1 MTSIRHLL
9 CALAIISLCGCTALL
24 WGVNPPT
31 SQRSEYRKISSD
43 NINGVYRY
51 KGIQASVVNKG
62 MSYPVDIPPDGL
74 AFSGKEN
81 IYVVTVGGEHLL
93 ETDALHSQYHLEL
106 KGNDNIIK
114 LKLVSPATKRTVAR
128 FEGDFDVIARNK
140 SGAVSPCEEKDM
152 QSIGFHYSDS
162 VCVSNIKINGVII
175 PEKSLKFSDGQQS
188 KTASQYKIELWAYK
202 QVTDIHTENILT
214 NVVVTPVAAAAD
226 IIFFPISLT
235 FLKVMID
242 MGSFR

>member
-24 WGVNPPT
+24 WGVNSPT

-43 NINGVYRY
+43 NIDGVYRY

-62 MSYPVDIPPDGL
+62 MNYPVDIPPDGL

-152 QSIGFHYSDS
+152 QSIGFHYSDG
-162 VCVSNIKINGVII
+162 VCVRNIKINGVII

-202 QVTDIHTENILT
+202 QVTDIHAENILT

>member
-175 PEKSLKFSDGQQS
+175 PEKSLKFNDGQQS
-188 KTASQYKIELWAYK
+188 KTASQYKIELWTYK
-202 QVTDIHTENILT
+202 QVTDIHTVNILT